1 VFAYYSMAIDDFQMR
16 QHPDWAFIDRDG
28 QPCTDIGFR
37 WGCLNSPYGEFA
49 ETQLEEI
56 LAGYSIDALWLD
68 IYALGPVDRD
78 CVCQWCQRKYG
89 ATHGGDLL
97 ALEDREAFGTWKV
110 ECLEAQLARILALRD
125 QYRPEALV
133 AFNGAGAGFRRHPE
147 AGLAGLRLFEQVDFL
162 SDEGHDV
169 RFESAMAKAMR
180 AHAKP
185 FEILT
190 SDGIANEWAGFVT
203 KPAGLLSLEGSVVG
217 SHGGSFGLGVTVIPN
232 GDMPVGELEIIADAA
247 GFLRERE
254 PWFGPQPTAANVRIL
269 IQPFRPANEFEP
281 PEKPPQAPRL
291 PRGGSHHVRE
301 VRDADAVANGLW
313 DALRVHHA
321 SFDFV
326 HEYQDLD
333 RSSID
338 VLFLQGNARL
348 TDEVCERIRR
358 FVAQGGSVIAEGHA
372 SLLDG
377 NGDRRDDFRLAD
389 VLGVHFSGYTGAWDA
404 NYLQLDAPE
413 LAAGLPHYPLLIA
426 GVAIDVRTD
435 GADVLARVIPPIG
448 GEQRV
453 DHHTGALYNPPGA
466 VSSSPAITS
475 HAFGRG
481 RAVYVAHDLGA
492 YITRRRDVDPW
503 AKRLV
508 VNLLNLAPGSRIIR
522 TDAPPGVELV
532 LNRAPHG
539 GLWLHLLNHYGAS
552 SMLGTEAGPTL
563 AAIRIELDESRL
575 GRLIGVSA
583 KPQSLALDIDR
594 TASPWVAVVA
604 PPFDI
609 HQVLDIRINT
619 A

>member
-1 VFAYYSMAIDDFQMR
+1 MTFQMR

-56 LAGYSIDALWLD
+56 LAGYSIDALWLH
-68 IYALGPVDRD
+68 IYAPAPWTAIASAGGS
-78 CVCQWCQRKYG
+78 RKYG

-97 ALEDREAFGTWKV
+97 ALEDREHSGHGRWNASRLSSPASWRCEISTDPKHSSPLTERGRASGAILRPASPDSGCSSRSTSYLTRGTTSNSR
-110 ECLEAQLARILALRD
+110 ARWR
-125 QYRPEALV
+125 RRC
-133 AFNGAGAGFRRHPE
+133 GASKA
-147 AGLAGLRLFEQVDFL
+147 
-162 SDEGHDV
+162 V
-169 RFESAMAKAMR
+169 R
-180 AHAKP
+180 
-185 FEILT
+185 ILT

-254 PWFGPQPTAANVRIL
+254 PWFGPQPTAANVQIL

-313 DALRVHHA
+313 DALREHHV

-348 TDEVCERIRR
+348 TDEVCERVRQ

-413 LAAGLPHYPLLIA
+413 LATGLPRYPLLIA

-508 VNLLNLAPGSRIIR
+508 VNLLNLAPGSR
-522 TDAPPGVELV
+522 
-532 LNRAPHG
+532 
-539 GLWLHLLNHYGAS
+539 S
-552 SMLGTEAGPTL
+552 SGPTHRRASNSSSTARPTAGCGSTCSTTTERPRCSAPKL
-563 AAIRIELDESRL
+563 AQRSR
-575 GRLIGVSA
+575 RSA
-583 KPQSLALDIDR
+583 SNSINLASDD
-594 TASPWVAVVA
+594 
-604 PPFDI
+604 
-609 HQVLDIRINT
+609 
-619 A
+619 